1 MIGLNWRLEMGFK
14 PLKFIGKLISKIVP
28 GGGIIADIIAPG
40 KTQNEKNQ
48 GLEMLTPIAQ
58 YNRTMARPR
67 IAIAIV
73 FTYLGGVIIQWIQVL
88 CGVQKAYQIVIPLQL
103 SEFAVIV
110 VTVIVG
116 SRGIEKI
123 VDKIFK
129 KKK

>member
-1 MIGLNWRLEMGFK
+1 MSI
-14 PLKFIGKLISKIVP
+14 LKFLGKAVKSIIPFGGVVSEIISPDKT
-28 GGGIIADIIAPG
+28 IA
-40 KTQNEKNQ
+40 EKKE
-48 GLEMLTPIAQ
+48 GLELLDPIAQ

-88 CGVQKAYQIVIPLQL
+88 FKVEKIYQIVIPSQL

-123 VDKIFK
+123 VDKIFTK
-129 KKK
+129 KEKK

>member
-1 MIGLNWRLEMGFK
+1 MGFK
-14 PLKFIGKLISKIVP
+14 PFKFLGKLASKLIP

-40 KTQNEKNQ
+40 KTQEEKTE
-48 GLEMLTPIAQ
+48 GLSMLDPIAQ
-58 YNRTMARPR
+58 FNRTMARPR

-88 CGVQKAYQIVIPLQL
+88 CGVHKAYQIVIPVQL

-129 KKK
+129 KKERKE